1 MSANEDTVRR
11 GYEAF
16 GKRDMD
22 TLRSIMTPDVI
33 QSVPGTS
40 QIAGEHKGIDDVLG
54 YYAQL
59 FELSGGTISVRLE
72 STKVEGDM
80 VVSTHHATAQR
91 QGRSL
96 DADENITFT
105 FSGDKVA
112 RLDEAPRDQSAFDA
126 FWA

>member
-1 MSANEDTVRR
+1 MSANEDRVRQ

-16 GKRDMD
+16 STGDMD

-33 QSVPGTS
+33 QSVPGKS

-59 FELSGGTISVRLE
+59 FGLSDGTLSVQLE
-72 STKVEGDM
+72 GTKVLGDT

-91 QGRSL
+91 EGKSW
-96 DADENITFT
+96 DTTENITFS
-105 FSGDKVA
+105 FSGDKIA
-112 RLDEAPRDQSAFDA
+112 RLDEAPTDLPGFDA
-126 FWA
+126 FWS

>member
-16 GKRDMD
+16 SRGDMD
-22 TLRSIMTPDVI
+22 TLRSIMTPDVV
-33 QSVPGTS
+33 QSVPGKS

-59 FELSGGTISVRLE
+59 FELSGGTLSVQLE
-72 STKVEGDM
+72 STKVEGDT

-91 QGRSL
+91 ESRSW
-96 DADENITFT
+96 DTTENITFS
-105 FSGDKVA
+105 FAGDKIT
-112 RLDEAPRDQSAFDA
+112 RLDEAPTDLAGFDA
-126 FWA
+126 FWS